1 MKRIIFLAITAVF
14 VLASC
19 KQTNAQKEAEGL
31 LKKATL
37 EYEKEKYED
46 ALRSIDSLRN
56 VYPNSIDVR
65 ERALILYQDVCLGQ
79 AQKNVE
85 RLDVELEKLEAEYN
99 SKKSLAEAHH
109 AEGTA
114 TEEELAGVNRMRL
127 QRDSLKV
134 KFDTECAKVKLI
146 KQKQKEG

>member
-31 LKKATL
+31 LKKATQ
-37 EYEKEKYED
+37 EYENEKYED

-65 ERALILYQDVCLGQ
+65 ERGETGCGIR
-79 AQKNVE
+79 E
-85 RLDVELEKLEAEYN
+85 
-99 SKKSLAEAHH
+99 
-109 AEGTA
+109 T
-114 TEEELAGVNRMRL
+114 
-127 QRDSLKV
+127 
-134 KFDTECAKVKLI
+134 
-146 KQKQKEG
+146 